1 MQWLTN
7 IIRWFQVGLLAH
19 VETFL
24 IITYHCNLDPHSGID
39 HMSYPH
45 PFRLAMCELTSTNTH
60 TVAVIAIMFALVSF
74 VHIKTWLSTHTLC
87 KTNSEETP
95 EKVACFAQS
104 FHNPFFFAMFSTGLV
119 IVIYMH
125 CPNYPEVSWI
135 QIKSPS
141 TCFAYGSLNLLDNLF
156 IFIFSH
162 YLHTVKKFIRYIH
175 IQ

>member
-24 IITYHCNLDPHSGID
+24 IITYHCNLDPHFGID

-74 VHIKTWLSTHTLC
+74 VHIKTWLSTYTLC

-104 FHNPFFFAMFSTGLV
+104 FHNPFFFRNVLNWLSDCDIHALPKLSRSQLNTDQ
-119 IVIYMH
+119 IVQH
-125 CPNYPEVSWI
+125 LFCLWI
-135 QIKSPS
+135 TKSPGQS
-141 TCFAYGSLNLLDNLF
+141 F
-156 IFIFSH
+156 
-162 YLHTVKKFIRYIH
+162 YLYI
-175 IQ
+175 